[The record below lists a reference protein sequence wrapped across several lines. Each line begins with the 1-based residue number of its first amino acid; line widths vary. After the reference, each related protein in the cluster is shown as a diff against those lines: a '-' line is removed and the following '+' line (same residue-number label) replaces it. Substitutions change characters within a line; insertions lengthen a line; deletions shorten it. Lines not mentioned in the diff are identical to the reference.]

1 MKVVLLVAGR
11 GSRLLPLT
19 ETTPKPLLPVA
30 GAPVLEHILTRL
42 RTLPIEELI
51 VATGHLGECIE
62 AYLRE
67 FYEGRYRNIAQE
79 RLDGTGGAVN
89 AAKDHINC
97 PTLIVFGDSIL
108 DADLSG
114 LLKRPDQNVI
124 WTQTVED
131 YQRFGIVQT
140 DQLGDMKTIV
150 EKPQQDVGRKAN
162 IGVYYVSAH
171 RALRDSLQRIMA
183 RPPIKGEYYFTY
195 ALNDMVENG
204 QSFKVAETDGWHDCG
219 DFASLLAT
227 NRRLSAVNTRPPP
240 SGLSGVTI
248 IPPAAI
254 DENAH
259 LQDCRVGPDVS
270 IGSGS
275 RINSSSISNAIV
287 GRDCLL
293 DNVVVRNSIVGD
305 NEKLRNLNLE
315 GCIAANGK
323 AVKYT

>member
-1 MKVVLLVAGR
+1 VKVVLLVAGR
-11 GSRLLPLT
+11 GTRLLPLT

-51 VATGHLGECIE
+51 VVTGHLGECIE
-62 AYLRE
+62 AYLGE
-67 FYEGRYRNIAQE
+67 FYKGRYRNIAQE

-89 AAKDHINC
+89 AAIDHINC
-97 PTLIVFGDSIL
+97 PALVVFGDSIF

-114 LLKRPDQNVI
+114 LLKRPDKNVI

-140 DQLGDMKTIV
+140 DQLGNMKTIV
-150 EKPQQDVGRKAN
+150 EKPQQDVGRNAN

-183 RPPIKGEYYFTY
+183 GPAIKGEYYFTY

-227 NRRLSAVNTRPPP
+227 NRRLLADNKRAPP
-240 SGLSGVTI
+240 SGFSAVTI
-248 IPPAAI
+248 VPPVTINESA
-254 DENAH
+254 N
-259 LQDCRVGPDVS
+259 LQDCRIGPDVS

-275 RINSSSISNAIV
+275 RITSSSISNAIV
-287 GRDCLL
+287 ARNCLL
-293 DNVVVRNSIVGD
+293 NNVVVRNSIVGD
-305 NEKLRNLNLE
+305 GERLTDLNLH

-323 AVKYT
+323 IIKSN

>member
-1 MKVVLLVAGR
+1 VKVVLLVAGR

-51 VATGHLGECIE
+51 VVTGHLGECIE

-67 FYEGRYRNIAQE
+67 FYKGRYRNIAQE

-97 PTLIVFGDSIL
+97 PTLIVFGDSIF

-114 LLKRPDQNVI
+114 VLKRPDQNVI

-150 EKPQQDVGRKAN
+150 ENRNRMSGAGRTSEC
-162 IGVYYVSAH
+162 ITY
-171 RALRDSLQRIMA
+171 
-183 RPPIKGEYYFTY
+183 PPI
-195 ALNDMVENG
+195 A
-204 QSFKVAETDGWHDCG
+204 
-219 DFASLLAT
+219 
-227 NRRLSAVNTRPPP
+227 LSAIACSASWQGR
-240 SGLSGVTI
+240 
-248 IPPAAI
+248 
-254 DENAH
+254 
-259 LQDCRVGPDVS
+259 R
-270 IGSGS
+270 S
-275 RINSSSISNAIV
+275 RASTTSPMP
-287 GRDCLL
+287 
-293 DNVVVRNSIVGD
+293 
-305 NEKLRNLNLE
+305 
-315 GCIAANGK
+315 
-323 AVKYT
+323 

>member
-11 GSRLLPLT
+11 GSRLLPWT

-30 GAPVLEHILTRL
+30 GAPVLEHILTTL

-51 VATGHLGECIE
+51 VVTGHLGECIE

-67 FYEGRYRNIAQE
+67 FYKGPYRNIAQE
-79 RLDGTGGAVN
+79 RLDGTGGAVH

-97 PTLIVFGDSIL
+97 PVLIVFGDSIF

-140 DQLGDMKTIV
+140 DKLGDLKAIV
-150 EKPQQDVGRKAN
+150 EKPQHDVGRKAN
-162 IGVYYVSAH
+162 IGVYYISAH
-171 RALRDSLQRIMA
+171 RALRDSLKRIMT
-183 RPPIKGEYYFTY
+183 RPPIKGEHYFTY

-204 QSFKVAETDGWHDCG
+204 HSFKVAETGGWYDCG

-227 NRRLSAVNTRPPP
+227 NRRLLGVNTRLPP
-240 SGLSGVTI
+240 SGFSGVTI
-248 IPPAAI
+248 IPPVAI

-275 RINSSSISNAIV
+275 RITSSSISNAIV
-287 GRDCLL
+287 GRRCQF

-315 GCIAANGK
+315 GFIAANGK
-323 AVKYT
+323 ATKYT

>member
-1 MKVVLLVAGR
+1 
-11 GSRLLPLT
+11 
-19 ETTPKPLLPVA
+19 
-30 GAPVLEHILTRL
+30 VLEHILTTL

-51 VATGHLGECIE
+51 VVTGHLGGCIE

-67 FYEGRYRNIAQE
+67 FYKNPYRNIAQE

-97 PTLIVFGDSIL
+97 PVLIVFGDSIF

-114 LLKRPDQNVI
+114 LLKKPDQNVI

-140 DQLGDMKTIV
+140 DKLGDMKAIV
-150 EKPQQDVGRKAN
+150 EKPQHDVGRRAN

-171 RALRDSLQRIMA
+171 RALRDSLQRIMT

-204 QSFKVAETDGWHDCG
+204 QSFKVAETDGWYDCG

-227 NRRLSAVNTRPPP
+227 NRRLLAVNTRPPP
-240 SGLSGVTI
+240 SGFSGVTI
-248 IPPAAI
+248 IPPVAI
-254 DENAH
+254 DGSAH
-259 LQDCRVGPDVS
+259 LEDCWVGPDVS

-275 RINSSSISNAIV
+275 WITSSSVSNAIV
-287 GRDCLL
+287 GQDCLL
-293 DNVVVRNSIVGD
+293 DNVFVHNSIVGD

-323 AVKYT
+323 AAKYT